1 MSKLRSINDNVLV
14 EAIVAGKT
22 ALEAGKLA
30 GYNIDRVKEKS
41 IKEMVSRKINQNQ
54 NIKRTLIQKLEEKQN
69 KILDSI
75 RQEEIESAGLSQKAV
90 AFGIFR
96 DKAKLLRG
104 DPTENIANIS
114 KFIIEQIDENKTDNK
129 NTDSQK

>member
-30 GYNIDRVKEKS
+30 GYNTDRVKEKS

-90 AFGIFR
+90 AFGIF
-96 DKAKLLRG
+96 DAATAGNLLYWADLTVSKTVGSG
-104 DPTENIANIS
+104 DTAEFAVGDIDITE
-114 KFIIEQIDENKTDNK
+114 D
-129 NTDSQK
+129 